1 MTSPNRR
8 NFINRVALRIGIV
21 GNVGNRKSFVKNA
34 QISMIRAKL
43 KPAKVMPKAGFQR

>member
-8 NFINRVALRIGIV
+8 NFINRVELRIGIV
-21 GNVGNRKSFVKNA
+21 GNVGEKSFVKNA